1 MAVEVTVSGNKKIET
16 LMKQFNEKFPYL
28 QLGIFPMSAKDDKTK
43 TPVDK
48 SLTIAKVRTKV
59 APGEISINGRKLVKN
74 LEREFDDI
82 FGIYVEVCY
91 CGKDGIDYYTAG
103 AYDDL
108 SLTALNNEIESLG
121 GVKDKWC
128 ADELHAAGDV
138 APTPKAAPVE
148 EKAEVKPAKE
158 EKETSKPTIDLD
170 ALINAALADG
180 VVTDKERA
188 ILIKKVTEAG
198 MDVDEFELLLDG
210 KIVEAQKKA
219 EAEKNKAK
227 AEAAQADAER
237 LAAEK
242 AKANA
247 EKMKAE
253 MEAAQAE
260 LAKSKAEAEKAKAA
274 AEKAKAEAAKV
285 QQSSSELVDT
295 GAPKKKDPF
304 FADMVKVEGT
314 FSDFYISKYQVTQ
327 AQWFAVMGNNPSKFQ
342 ANNNPVESV
351 SWNDCQEFIK
361 KLNQLTGKKYR
372 LPTSGEWQ
380 FAASGGSQ
388 TKNYKY
394 AGSNTLDEV
403 AWYDGNCGNTTHPVG
418 QKKPNE
424 LGLYDMTGN
433 VWEWCEDWY
442 SVNFTRVNRGG
453 SWVSNAGSCEVS
465 RRSGGTP
472 YSRDVYVGFR
482 LAL

>member
-74 LEREFDDI
+74 LEKEFDDI

-227 AEAAQADAER
+227 AEAAQA
-237 LAAEK
+237 
-242 AKANA
+242 
-247 EKMKAE
+247 
-253 MEAAQAE
+253 E

-285 QQSSSELVDT
+285 QQSSSEPVDT

-342 ANNNPVESV
+342 ANNNPVEMV
-351 SWNDCQEFIK
+351 SWDDCQEFIK

-388 TKNYKY
+388 TKKYKY
-394 AGSNTLDEV
+394 AGSNTLNEV
-403 AWYDGNCGNTTHPVG
+403 AWYYDNSGNTTHPVG

-442 SVNFTRVNRGG
+442 EVNKTRVYRGG
-453 SWVSNAGSCEVS
+453 SWGSDASHCEVS
-465 RRSGGTP
+465 YRGNSTP
-472 YSRDVYVGFR
+472 SYRIRNLGFR